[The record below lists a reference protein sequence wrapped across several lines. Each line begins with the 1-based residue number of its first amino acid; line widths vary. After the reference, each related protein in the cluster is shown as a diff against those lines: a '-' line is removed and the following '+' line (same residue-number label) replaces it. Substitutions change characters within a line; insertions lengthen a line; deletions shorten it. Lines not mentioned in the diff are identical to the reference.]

1 MSCVRVLKEEVSS
14 TTGAL
19 NLLDAPEVFVLSDRF
34 VLISIKIR
42 LKYTLQHIIMLR
54 TII

>member
-14 TTGAL
+14 MIGAM
-19 NLLDAPEVFVLSDRF
+19 NRLDAPEVFVLSDRF

-42 LKYTLQHIIMLR
+42 LKYTLQHNIMLR
-54 TII
+54 TI